1 MHKTMK
7 KDKIIYWTSTGL
19 IALFLIPGIFFLDSP
34 MAIEGTQHLGL
45 PMWFHWE
52 LGIAKVIAAILIILP
67 FTPNR
72 IKEWSYVGLGIDFI
86 SAFIALVTVD
96 GISAMAFFPLVV
108 FMILAVSYIYHHK
121 LIQNK

>member
-1 MHKTMK
+1 MK

-72 IKEWSYVGLGIDFI
+72 IKEWSYVGLAIDFI

>member
-1 MHKTMK
+1 MPKTMK

-72 IKEWSYVGLGIDFI
+72 IKEWSYVGLAIDFI

>member
-72 IKEWSYVGLGIDFI
+72 IKEWSYVGLAIDFI

-96 GISAMAFFPLVV
+96 GISAMAFFPFVV

>member
-72 IKEWSYVGLGIDFI
+72 IKEWSYVGLAIDFI